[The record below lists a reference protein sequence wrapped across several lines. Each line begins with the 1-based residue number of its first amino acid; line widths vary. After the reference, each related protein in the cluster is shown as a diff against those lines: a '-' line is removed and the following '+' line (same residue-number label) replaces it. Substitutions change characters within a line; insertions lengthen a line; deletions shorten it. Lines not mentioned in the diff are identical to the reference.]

1 MRFIPISYLA
11 YMKLHG
17 LLVFCNKHSKII
29 KTVIFSIRFLC
40 QALKTENL
48 PYLYQFFN
56 VSKLLGLMLTPIER
70 FFLSHLKRIPSFQVV
85 FVHGRIVIN
94 IILFPNAHKVYKK
107 FVLKKSF
114 EQKT

>member
-11 YMKLHG
+11 YQKLHG

-56 VSKLLGLMLTPIER
+56 VIKHLGLLTPR
-70 FFLSHLKRIPSFQVV
+70 DKFFLSHLKRIPSFQVV

-107 FVLKKSF
+107 IVLKKSF